1 MNRQSIARAIALAAT
16 VFTTAFATTTSAAE
30 LPTRKAG
37 LWDMKMTF
45 EGRNL
50 PPQAMQHCVDAK
62 TDKLMN
68 SQFGG
73 MSKEACSKQDVQVSG
88 STITMDSVCKFGQAT
103 STSHAVITGSFDQAY
118 TIKMTSTR
126 EGGPQ
131 MPGRE
136 AGQPMNM
143 TIEAKW
149 LGPCKSDQKPG
160 DIVMANGMK
169 MNVLEMPSMSG
180 AMQGMRPQQPQ
191 R

>member
-1 MNRQSIARAIALAAT
+1 MTLPISA
-16 VFTTAFATTTSAAE
+16 SAAE
-30 LPTRKAG
+30 LPTRKSG
-37 LWDMKMTF
+37 LWDLKMTF

-73 MSKEACSKQDVQVSG
+73 TSKEACSKQDVQISG
-88 STITMDSVCKFGQAT
+88 NTITMDSVCKFGPST
-103 STSHAVITGSFDQAY
+103 STSHAVITGSFEQAY
-118 TIKMTSTR
+118 TVKVRSTV

-131 MPGRE
+131 VPGVA
-136 AGQPMNM
+136 AGQPTNM

-149 LGPCKSDQKPG
+149 LGPCKADQKPG

-180 AMQGMRPQQPQ
+180 TRPPRPPQPP

>member
-1 MNRQSIARAIALAAT
+1 MNHQSIARAAAFATT

-37 LWDMKMTF
+37 LWDMKMIF
-45 EGRNL
+45 EGRSL

-73 MSKEACSKQDVQVSG
+73 MSKEACSKQDLQVSG

-136 AGQPMNM
+136 
-143 TIEAKW
+143 
-149 LGPCKSDQKPG
+149 PG
-160 DIVMANGMK
+160 
-169 MNVLEMPSMSG
+169 
-180 AMQGMRPQQPQ
+180 
-191 R
+191 

>member
-1 MNRQSIARAIALAAT
+1 MNRQSIAAIVALTTAVCA
-16 VFTTAFATTTSAAE
+16 TTAFAAE

-37 LWDMKMTF
+37 LWDMKMIF

-88 STITMDSVCKFGQAT
+88 NTITMDSVCKFGPAT

-118 TIKMTSTR
+118 TVKISSTR

-131 MPGRE
+131 IPGV
-136 AGQPMNM
+136 APNQPTNM

-149 LGPCKSDQKPG
+149 LGPCKADQKPG

-169 MNVLEMPSMSG
+169 MNVLQMP
-180 AMQGMRPQQPQ
+180 QIPGMRPQQPP

>member
-1 MNRQSIARAIALAAT
+1 MTRQLALLGSAVCLVLSAGGAAA
-16 VFTTAFATTTSAAE
+16 VD
-30 LPTRKAG
+30 LPIRKAG
-37 LWDMKMTF
+37 LWEMKMIF
-45 EGRNL
+45 EGRSL
-50 PPQAMQHCVDAK
+50 PPQTMQHCVDAT

-73 MSKEACSKQDVQVSG
+73 MSKEACSKQDMQKSG
-88 STITMDSVCKFGQAT
+88 NTITMDSVCKFGPAT

-131 MPGRE
+131 MPGV
-136 AGQPMNM
+136 APGQQTNM

-149 LGPCKSDQKPG
+149 VGPCKPDQKPG
-160 DIVMANGMK
+160 DVVMANGRK
-169 MNVLEMPSMSG
+169 MNVLEMPSIPG
-180 AMQGMRPQQPQ
+180 ARPQQPP

>member
-1 MNRQSIARAIALAAT
+1 MNQQSIANAAAFAAT
-16 VFTTAFATTTSAAE
+16 VFTATAFATTAIAAE

-37 LWDMKMTF
+37 LWDMKMIF

-50 PPQAMQHCVDAK
+50 PAQTMQHCVDAK
-62 TDKLMN
+62 TDKLMH

-73 MSKEACSKQDVQVSG
+73 MSKEACSKQDMQVSG
-88 STITMDSVCKFGQAT
+88 NTITMDSVCKFGAAT

-118 TIKMTSTR
+118 TVKMTSTR

-131 MPGRE
+131 MPGIA
-136 AGQPMNM
+136 AGQPTNM

-149 LGPCKSDQKPG
+149 IGPCKADQKPG
-160 DIVMANGMK
+160 DVVMANGIK
-169 MNVLEMPSMSG
+169 MNVLEMPSIP
-180 AMQGMRPQQPQ
+180 GMRPQQPQ

>member
-1 MNRQSIARAIALAAT
+1 MHRQSIAATIAL
-16 VFTTAFATTTSAAE
+16 VTTTIAISSAFAAE
-30 LPTRKAG
+30 LPARKSG

-68 SQFGG
+68 AQYGG
-73 MSKEACSKQDVQVSG
+73 MSKEACSKQDMQVSG
-88 STITMDSVCKFGQAT
+88 NTITMDSVCKFGEGT
-103 STSHAVITGSFDQAY
+103 TTSHSVITGSFDQAY
-118 TIKMTSTR
+118 TVKVTSTR

-131 MPGRE
+131 MPGVAAR
-136 AGQPMNM
+136 QPTNM

-149 LGPCKSDQKPG
+149 LGPCKADQKPG

-169 MNVLEMPSMSG
+169 MNVLEMPSMP
-180 AMQGMRPQQPQ
+180 GMRPPQPP

>member
-1 MNRQSIARAIALAAT
+1 MHRQSIVTTLALAIT
-16 VFTTAFATTTSAAE
+16 VFATTALPTAASAAE
-30 LPTRKAG
+30 MPTRKAG
-37 LWDMKMTF
+37 LWEMKMTF
-45 EGRNL
+45 EGRKL

-73 MSKEACSKQDVQVSG
+73 MTKEACSKQDMQVSG
-88 STITMDSVCKFGQAT
+88 NTITMDSVCKFGQGT
-103 STSHAVITGSFDQAY
+103 STSHSVITGSFDQAY
-118 TIKMTSTR
+118 TAKVTSTR

-131 MPGRE
+131 RPGVA
-136 AGQPMNM
+136 AGQPTNM

-149 LGPCKSDQKPG
+149 LGPCKADQKPG

-169 MNVLEMPSMSG
+169 MNVLEMPSIP
-180 AMQGMRPQQPQ
+180 GMRPPQPA